1 MRYLLD
7 TCVISEVV
15 KKAPSSKVTQWLER
29 QDELSLFLSVITFGE
44 LHKGIGQL
52 QAGRKQRELYE
63 WVEGQLNRRFTG
75 RILGIDKDVA
85 VRWGEISAVA
95 GRVGRT
101 VPVLDGLLAA
111 TALTFGLTFVTRNT
125 DHVLETG
132 VRLLDPW
139 ETGFP
144 Q

>member
-7 TCVISEVV
+7 TCVVSELV
-15 KKAPSSKVTQWLER
+15 KKTPSSRVTRWTEQ

-44 LHKGIGQL
+44 LHKGIEQL

-63 WVEGQLNRRFTG
+63 WVEVQLNRRFTG
-75 RILGIDKDVA
+75 RILDIDKEVA
-85 VRWGEISAVA
+85 VRWGEISAFA

-132 VRLLDPW
+132 VPLFDPW
-139 ETGFP
+139 EAELP
-144 Q
+144 R

>member
-15 KKAPSSKVTQWLER
+15 KEAPSSKVTQWLER
-29 QDELSLFLSVITFGE
+29 QDELSMFLSVITFGE
-44 LHKGIGQL
+44 LQKGIGQL
-52 QAGRKQRELYE
+52 QAGWKQRELYE
-63 WVEGQLNRRFTG
+63 WVEGQLSRRFTG
-75 RILGIDKDVA
+75 RILDIDKDVA
-85 VRWGEISAVA
+85 VRWGEISATA
-95 GRVGRT
+95 ARVGRT

-111 TALTFGLTFVTRNT
+111 TAMTFGLTFVTRNT

>member
-1 MRYLLD
+1 M
-7 TCVISEVV
+7 
-15 KKAPSSKVTQWLER
+15 
-29 QDELSLFLSVITFGE
+29 
-44 LHKGIGQL
+44 
-52 QAGRKQRELYE
+52 QAVRKQRELYE
-63 WVEGQLNRRFTG
+63 WVEGRLSRRFTG
-75 RILGIDKDVA
+75 RILDIDKDVA
-85 VRWGEISAVA
+85 VRWGEISATA

-111 TALTFGLTFVTRNT
+111 TAMTFGLTFVTRNT

>member
-15 KKAPSSKVTQWLER
+15 KKAPSSKVTQWLQR
-29 QDELSLFLSVITFGE
+29 QEELSLFLSVITFGE

-63 WVEGQLNRRFTG
+63 WVEGRLSRRFTG
-75 RILGIDKDVA
+75 RILDVDKDVA
-85 VRWGEISAVA
+85 VRWGEISAAA

-111 TALTFGLTFVTRNT
+111 TAMTFGLTFVTRNT

>member
-7 TCVISEVV
+7 TCVISELV
-15 KKAPSSKVTQWLER
+15 KRAPSSRVAQWLE
-29 QDELSLFLSVITFGE
+29 QQKELSLFLSVITFGE

-52 QAGRKQRELYE
+52 QAGRKKRELNE
-63 WVEGQLNRRFTG
+63 WVEGQLSRRFTG
-75 RILGIDKDVA
+75 RILDVDKDVA
-85 VRWGEISAVA
+85 IRWGEISASS

-125 DHVLETG
+125 DHVRETG
-132 VRLLDPW
+132 VLLFDPW
-139 ETGFP
+139 ET
-144 Q
+144 